1 MTIVDTSVLV
11 DLFRGVPSPQ
21 VAELKS
27 IDGGEGDLRIPVI
40 CCQELL
46 QGARDEAEWR
56 LLRDYLATQ
65 ALVGP
70 VDGWGSHLQ
79 AARIYFDGR
88 RRGLTIRSTVDC
100 LIAQI
105 VLEQDAVLL
114 HSDADFDTIAQVRPL
129 KVWRP

>member
-11 DLFRGVPSPQ
+11 DLFRGARSPQ
-21 VAELKS
+21 VEELRRL
-27 IDGGEGDLRIPVI
+27 DGSGDFGIPTI

-46 QGARDEAEWR
+46 QGARDEGEWR
-56 LLRDYLATQ
+56 LLREYLATQ
-65 ALVGP
+65 DLVGP
-70 VDGWGSHLQ
+70 ADGWGSHLQ

-88 RRGLTIRSTVDC
+88 RRGVTIRSTVDC

-105 VLEQDAVLL
+105 ALEREAVLL
-114 HSDADFDTIAQVRPL
+114 HSDADFDAIAGLTPL